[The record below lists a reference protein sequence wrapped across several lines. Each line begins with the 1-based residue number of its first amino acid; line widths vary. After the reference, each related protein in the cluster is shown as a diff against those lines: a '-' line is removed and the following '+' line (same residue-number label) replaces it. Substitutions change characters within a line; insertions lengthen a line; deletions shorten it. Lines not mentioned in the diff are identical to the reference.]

1 MDTNYIC
8 KKLEVFKKFYDTLAT
23 YGIPT
28 NSTQYIESL
37 TELGLHVANADG
49 VIDSRELQAINDCLG
64 TNLTPT
70 HYMVSKVKN
79 DTETNFLSAP
89 PISTAVC
96 YMADIKLGTGMKDR
110 NWDFMYEFCYAI
122 AMSSGGR
129 GSKEDIYAYDYFDKI
144 LATGL
149 VMGQNVHPKK
159 RINELTLQDIERS
172 FRM

>member
-1 MDTNYIC
+1 MKFLKG
-8 KKLEVFKKFYDTLAT
+8 KKIVKKFYDTLAS
-23 YGIPT
+23 YGIAI
-28 NSTQYIESL
+28 SSAQYVESL
-37 TELGLHVANADG
+37 AELGLHVANADG
-49 VIDSRELQAINDCLG
+49 VIDGRELQAINACLG

-79 DTETNFLSAP
+79 DTEANFLSAP

-96 YMADIKLGTGMKDR
+96 YMADIKFGAGMKDH
-110 NWDFMYEFCYAI
+110 NWEFLYEFCYAI